1 MDASIPAGNPI
12 LARQHRLDRCASYL
26 RAWVWLI
33 PCWVWKY
40 FFLQCSREAVRLNG
54 QPRFLVR
61 LDGEFALVY
70 DPIDGPSIEGAEN
83 QPRDLSRKH
92 NRRCNKENP

>member
-1 MDASIPAGNPI
+1 MNALISAGQPV
-12 LARQHRLDRCASYL
+12 LAPRRGDERCASVP
-26 RAWVWLI
+26 RAWVWLV

-54 QPRFLVR
+54 RLRLLVR

-70 DPIDGPSIEGAEN
+70 DPIDRQQLWSTDNEAIKT
-83 QPRDLSRKH
+83 S
-92 NRRCNKENP
+92 

>member
-1 MDASIPAGNPI
+1 MNALISAANPA
-12 LARQHRLDRCASYL
+12 LAPRRRQERCASFP
-26 RAWVWLI
+26 RAWVWLV

-70 DPIDGPSIEGAEN
+70 DPIDGLQVSSTDSEASKT
-83 QPRDLSRKH
+83 R
-92 NRRCNKENP
+92 